1 MGFLTETGKAHEPM
15 LISSQALED
24 LLLVDFMKD
33 LFAGHTGGQAF
44 SWERYLTRRGEDI
57 IYRRD
62 VLKELAACP
71 SLVEKMTALCGCI
84 RMISRLKD
92 IHMAGEYGPEAF
104 REFGTM
110 QEAYEQMNAM
120 HQELEKQIE
129 DKRNLHE

>member
-57 IYRRD
+57 QAGCAERIG
-62 VLKELAACP
+62 
-71 SLVEKMTALCGCI
+71 SLSFSGGKNDGAVWLYSHDQPAEGYSYGRGI
-84 RMISRLKD
+84 WPRSIS
-92 IHMAGEYGPEAF
+92 
-104 REFGTM
+104 
-110 QEAYEQMNAM
+110 
-120 HQELEKQIE
+120 
-129 DKRNLHE
+129 